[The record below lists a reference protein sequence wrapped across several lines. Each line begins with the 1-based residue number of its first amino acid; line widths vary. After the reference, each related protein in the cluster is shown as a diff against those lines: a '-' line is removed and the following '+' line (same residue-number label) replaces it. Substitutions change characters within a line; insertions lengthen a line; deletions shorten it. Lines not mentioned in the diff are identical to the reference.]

1 MAPRRKTIRRR
12 SKRTL
17 QIALFTQD
25 LGTYWEQAVQGIAR
39 RSRENAGS
47 SIIMARFGEVTEVD
61 VSKGLVDGVII
72 DQWANNQSLLARCRA
87 ARVPVVDI
95 SGDGDRVGVGIIAP
109 DDRLVGKTVANYF
122 LGRGFRNFG
131 YYGLPPAI
139 ATVWD
144 ESRKIGFSEAVRTAG
159 FNCAIFEGTAMD
171 WGQMHQPQHLQAL
184 EKWIIS
190 LSRPT
195 AILASIDAFAYE
207 ILRLALKAKI
217 RVPDEMAVCGVDNR
231 VWICTL
237 ANPTISSIPL
247 DGQRAGNEAMD
258 MLLGM
263 IKSGS
268 LESPPCYIEPLPIV
282 HRESTDTYAFP
293 DEAVVG
299 ALNFIRDNA
308 HRHIGVEDILDH
320 LLVSRRSLEVRFK
333 KLTGVTLQN
342 HIWFSHVERAKKL
355 LLESAQPMYKICEN
369 SGFRS
374 AAVFNVV
381 FRRLVGTTPTNF
393 RRRTRH
399 GPL

>member
-1 MAPRRKTIRRR
+1 MIKPAKPVGRK

-17 QIALFTQD
+17 HIALFSQELGSYWD
-25 LGTYWEQAVQGIAR
+25 LAAQGIAR
-39 RSRENAGS
+39 RSRENTHC
-47 SIIMARFGEVTEVD
+47 SISIARFGEVTETD
-61 VSKGLVDGVII
+61 VSNSRVDGVII
-72 DQWANNQSLLARCRA
+72 DQWANNQSLLARCREA
-87 ARVPVVDI
+87 CVPVVDI

-109 DDRLVGKTVANYF
+109 DDHLVGKTVADYF
-122 LGRGFRNFG
+122 LARGFRNFAF
-131 YYGLPPAI
+131 YGLPPAI

-144 ESRKIGFSEAVRTAG
+144 QSRKSGFSQAIQNHG
-159 FNCAIFEGTAMD
+159 FSCAIFQGTALN

-184 EKWIIS
+184 EKWLVS
-190 LSRPT
+190 LPKPV
-195 AILASIDAFAYE
+195 AILACIDTFAYE
-207 ILRLALKAKI
+207 LLRLALKTKI

-231 VWICTL
+231 AWICTL

-247 DGQRAGNEAMD
+247 DGQRAGMEAMD
-258 MLLGM
+258 MLLHM
-263 IKSGS
+263 IQSGS
-268 LESPPCYIEPLPIV
+268 LESAPRYIEPLPIV

-293 DEAVVG
+293 DESVVG

-308 HRHIGVEDILDH
+308 HRQIDVEDILDH

-369 SGFRS
+369 SGFGS

-393 RRRTRH
+393 RRRTRQA
-399 GPL
+399 PS

>member
-1 MAPRRKTIRRR
+1 MAAKSKTVRRR
-12 SKRTL
+12 GRRTL

-39 RSRENAGS
+39 RSREKANCA
-47 SIIMARFGEVTEVD
+47 ILMARFGEVTETD
-61 VSKGLVDGVII
+61 ISHGLVDGVII
-72 DQWANNQSLLARCRA
+72 DQWANNQNLLAKCRV

-122 LGRGFRNFG
+122 LGRGFRNFAF
-131 YYGLPPAI
+131 YGLPTPI

-144 ESRKIGFSEAVRTAG
+144 ESRKNGFSQTAQSAG
-159 FNCAIFEGTAMD
+159 FSCAIFQGTAMD
-171 WGQMHQPQHLQAL
+171 WGQMHQPQQLQAL
-184 EKWIIS
+184 EKW
-190 LSRPT
+190 LSALPRPT

-231 VWICTL
+231 IWICTL

-258 MLLGM
+258 MLADM
-263 IKSGS
+263 IRTGS
-268 LESPPCYIEPLPIV
+268 LEAPPRYIEPLPIV

-342 HIWFSHVERAKKL
+342 HIWFSHVELAKRL